1 MKKRYKGGERE
12 EDFLEHRTDG
22 TDAFDTLY
30 IGCETVCANESRVE
44 LAQTMPSA
52 ADIMQ
57 HRTDAFD
64 TLYIG
69 CETVCANEGRAEL
82 VPAMPS
88 AAKLGALVHK
98 FPFHDSFSLSVSGV
112 S

>member
-1 MKKRYKGGERE
+1 MPNRKKTSSKYR
-12 EDFLEHRTDG
+12 
-22 TDAFDTLY
+22 
-30 IGCETVCANESRVE
+30 ANESRVE

-57 HRTDAFD
+57 HRTDGTDASD

-69 CETVCANEGRAEL
+69 CETVCANESRAEL

-88 AAKLGALVHK
+88 AAILGALMHK
-98 FPFHDSFSLSVSGV
+98 FPYHDSFSLSMSGV
-112 S
+112 L

>member
-1 MKKRYKGGERE
+1 MVSEKTKAAKNLPNRKKTSSKYR
-12 EDFLEHRTDG
+12 
-22 TDAFDTLY
+22 
-30 IGCETVCANESRVE
+30 ANESRVE

-57 HRTDAFD
+57 HRTEAFD

>member
-1 MKKRYKGGERE
+1 
-12 EDFLEHRTDG
+12 
-22 TDAFDTLY
+22 
-30 IGCETVCANESRVE
+30 
-44 LAQTMPSA
+44 MPSA

-57 HRTDAFD
+57 HRTYGTDAFV

-98 FPFHDSFSLSVSGV
+98 FPYRDAFSVNISGV
-112 S
+112 L

>member
-1 MKKRYKGGERE
+1 MATFSTDVGSPLSLTHRLGDTSGA
-12 EDFLEHRTDG
+12 FLLLWSEPKSWAT
-22 TDAFDTLY
+22 
-30 IGCETVCANESRVE
+30 
-44 LAQTMPSA
+44 
-52 ADIMQ
+52 DIMQ
-57 HRTDAFD
+57 HRTDGTDAFD

-98 FPFHDSFSLSVSGV
+98 FPYHDSFSLSVSGV

>member
-1 MKKRYKGGERE
+1 MPFGEGFLPTLTLNHSLRRLVIGFRKDKGGEKLAESE
-12 EDFLEHRTDG
+12 EDLLEHRTDG
-22 TDAFDTLY
+22 
-30 IGCETVCANESRVE
+30 
-44 LAQTMPSA
+44 
-52 ADIMQ
+52 
-57 HRTDAFD
+57 TDAFD